1 MTAKELGVWVASLL
15 ASPLTQLIK
24 KKLSWSGWR
33 ALWLFFAVS
42 VILASVALVLTTELS
57 IPKVSEDPVSSIEGV
72 LAAIVQ
78 VVGLATIIYK
88 IFVDQPGASDLA

>member
-1 MTAKELGVWVASLL
+1 MTAKDLGVWVASLL

-24 KKLSWSGWR
+24 NKLGWSGWR

-42 VILASVALVLTTELS
+42 VILASVALILTTELS
-57 IPKVSEDPVSSIEGV
+57 IPAVTEDPIATTQDL

-88 IFVDQPGASDLA
+88 VFVDQPGA

>member
-1 MTAKELGVWVASLL
+1 MTAQELAVWIASLI

-24 KKLSWSGWR
+24 KKLGWSGWK

-42 VILASVALVLTTELS
+42 CVLAFIAQVLTTELS
-57 IPKVSEDPVSSIEGV
+57 LPAVVEDPVSTIEGF

>member
-1 MTAKELGVWVASLL
+1 MTAKDLGVWVASLL

-24 KKLSWSGWR
+24 EKLGWSGWR

-42 VILASVALVLTTELS
+42 FILAATALVLTTELS
-57 IPKVSEDPVSSIEGV
+57 IPEIAEDPITTIQDL
-72 LAAIVQ
+72 LAAITQ

-88 IFVDQPGASDLA
+88 VFVDQPGA

>member
-1 MTAKELGVWVASLL
+1 MTAKDLSVWVASLL
-15 ASPLTQLIK
+15 ASPLTQLVK
-24 KKLSWSGWR
+24 RKLGWSGWK

-42 VILASVALVLTTELS
+42 CLLAFLALVLTTELS
-57 IPKVSEDPVSSIEGV
+57 IPAVVSDPVSTIEGF

-88 IFVDQPGASDLA
+88 VFVDQPGT